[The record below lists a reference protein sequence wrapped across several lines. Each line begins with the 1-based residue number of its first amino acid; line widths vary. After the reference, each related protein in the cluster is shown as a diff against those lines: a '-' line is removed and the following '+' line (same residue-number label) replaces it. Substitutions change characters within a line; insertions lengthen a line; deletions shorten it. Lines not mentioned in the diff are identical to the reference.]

1 MMEQFIHFP
10 ALALL
15 VAAHSAP
22 VLVARILGTRW
33 AAPIDAH
40 HSLPDHR
47 PLFGSHKTWRGLL
60 TGTLAAAAVGEWV
73 GTGFMIGAAF
83 GLLALAGDLGSSFV
97 KRRLGHESGKSV
109 PLLDQLPE
117 SLLPMVL
124 LYGPL
129 GLDSLSMTG
138 TAFVF
143 LLLDLAATRATAA
156 LFDSPGEKRE
166 TLE

>member
-1 MMEQFIHFP
+1 M
-10 ALALL
+10 AR
-15 VAAHSAP
+15 
-22 VLVARILGTRW
+22 VLGRRW

-40 HSLPDHR
+40 RSFADDR

-60 TGTLAAAAVGEWV
+60 AGTLAAAAVGEWV
-73 GTGFMIGAAF
+73 GAGFMTGAAF

-117 SLLPMVL
+117 ALLPMVL

-129 GLDSLSMTG
+129 GLSSLSMTG
-138 TAFVF
+138 TALAF
-143 LLLDLAATRATAA
+143 LMLDLAATRATTTLLAT
-156 LFDSPGEKRE
+156 PGRKDE
-166 TLE
+166 TVE